1 MTTFMELEVEC
12 PCCGAKFDT
21 HILTSTNTFGGQTT
35 DFHQRAVGFE
45 PLAFMI
51 STCPDCGYTTTGENQ
66 RKNAPVGA
74 ALRERVNAELKPL
87 VQEGVPDTPKQ
98 YEFAA
103 LIAEWRGDNDERI
116 GDLYLRAAWCAA
128 EFGPRS
134 AENRYRLAAIDRF
147 ERTLDFETLPDDRRL
162 TLSYLIGEL
171 YRRIDDVDAAREWF
185 DRVIAEAEASE
196 DKSIQRIANV
206 ALQQRDQP
214 RDTF

>member
-51 STCPDCGYTTTGENQ
+51 STCPDCGYTT
-66 RKNAPVGA
+66 AGA
-74 ALRERVNAELKPL
+74 HPRQPQAVSEALREQVGAELTPL
-87 VQEGVPDTPKQ
+87 LRDGVPDTPRQ

-103 LIAEWRGDNDERI
+103 MIAGWRGDDDERV

-134 AENRYRLAAIDRF
+134 AEGRYRQAAIEHF
-147 ERTLDFETLPDDRRL
+147 ERALDFEALPDDRRL
-162 TLSYLIGEL
+162 TLSYLVGEL
-171 YRRIDDVDAAREWF
+171 YRRIDNADSAQAWF
-185 DRVIAEAEASE
+185 DLVINEASAA
-196 DKSIQRIANV
+196 DDPAIQRIANV
-206 ALQQRDQP
+206 ARQQRDQP
-214 RDTF
+214 RDMF